1 MSGLLPL
8 DPRGSP
14 SLGEDRDHEGG
25 TGAGQE
31 DGEFPA
37 SDRRRESLPREV
49 SGRVSDERRVHHM
62 GILAASKEVPWE
74 DS

>member
-1 MSGLLPL
+1 M

-25 TGAGQE
+25 AGAGQE

-37 SDRRRESLPREV
+37 SDRRRESLRGEV
-49 SGRVSDERRVHHM
+49 SGCVSDERCVHHL